1 MLNNMLGCVF
11 WHVLRFFVF
20 FNRGEAMQKATMEAA
35 DKVLDQGNDALIK
48 RDKRN
53 GKEKVYSIKL
63 EYIHEPKTKG

>member
-1 MLNNMLGCVF
+1 MK
-11 WHVLRFFVF
+11 
-20 FNRGEAMQKATMEAA
+20 KATMEAA